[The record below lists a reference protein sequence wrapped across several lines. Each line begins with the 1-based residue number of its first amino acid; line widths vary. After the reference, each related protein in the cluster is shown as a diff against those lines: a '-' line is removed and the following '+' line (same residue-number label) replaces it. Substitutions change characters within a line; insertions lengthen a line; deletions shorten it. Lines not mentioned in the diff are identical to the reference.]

1 MIPLQWLTGCS
12 SICDSHKST
21 HASKETSEL
30 KGCGTL
36 SRAVRGTFEKLL
48 TLPFLNLISSA
59 FVLSPKFHF
68 YLNSCRCGVFT
79 YSRGSRLKG
88 RCTAYQS

>member
-12 SICDSHKST
+12 SICDSHEST

-36 SRAVRGTFEKLL
+36 SRAVRGTFEKIVDLAIFEFDIVSL
-48 TLPFLNLISSA
+48 CVESQISLFLEFL
-59 FVLSPKFHF
+59 
-68 YLNSCRCGVFT
+68 
-79 YSRGSRLKG
+79 
-88 RCTAYQS
+88 